1 MYRRR
6 VQRITTRLLSS
17 PSFRWILSAA
27 LLALTSTAQAQFRR
41 DTSSVAIPP
50 TGYAAPDDA
59 LAMAYNPAA
68 LAYLSGWGVQYVH
81 ADADDRERFA
91 ERGDGFYAAMPLLY
105 GLSAGLSV
113 DSVRP
118 APVRL
123 GTPPLSFERTM
134 VSLGVAYRVLESIGI
149 GATARVLFGSQEL
162 SGLFTL
168 DLAATWRPLPQ
179 VAVSFIARDLTG
191 PGYQAGAGRVP
202 RSFLLSLGLRP
213 DGTRALSFDIAAV
226 VDDEGHF
233 GARAAG
239 ELEMPWVGRLLAA
252 AEFSRLGDVTP
263 DFRVTA
269 GLAVDFGQ
277 GGVGGGILA
286 GDSFA
291 SPGWYVTGRIE
302 EDQRRGIP
310 MGEVVLE
317 IELEG
322 VGARSM
328 LAVQRRLERA
338 LTDRDVRGV
347 VLRMQGAGVGL
358 AYAQELRQLIDRL
371 EAADKHVICS
381 LADASGSELYA
392 CAGAE
397 RIVVDPSGGV
407 RLYGPSSEIQHYGQ
421 LFRNAGV
428 RADFVRIGRFKAA
441 IEEYQDD
448 AMSEGAREE
457 RNALLDELS
466 LRMRDDLAR
475 DRGIEFESVQG
486 LIDRGP
492 YLAQGAVDAGLVDS
506 LAGADELGSVIEGV
520 FGSSL
525 PRQAWRPTEVD
536 RRFADAPHVGVVMID
551 GEMTDGE
558 NSDIPLLEIHTTGGR
573 TASAAIDAFA
583 ADPNISVIILR
594 IDTPGGSVLASDQI
608 YRAVLRARR
617 VKPVIA
623 SMGAVAAS
631 GGYYVA
637 AACEEIWAEPST
649 ITGSIGVWFG
659 KVDFEPLATRL
670 GAHTEQLT
678 RGAHG
683 GAESLFRPFTADER
697 SVLADAVRH
706 WYRTFLER
714 VASGRNMPMTEVH
727 ALAQGRVYTGDHALS
742 IGLVDHLG
750 GFTSVLE
757 RARELGHL
765 PDDAGYQLSPTRPAS
780 LLDYVLSG
788 SGLAHAAESNGL
800 DAAAEAELRAP
811 ASSDPSQAAM
821 QELGQTFGALSPE
834 LRRVMRAVYV
844 MRAMGS
850 AEPMALMPYMV
861 E

>member
-1 MYRRR
+1 M
-6 VQRITTRLLSS
+6 QSSLRLWLIVSG
-17 PSFRWILSAA
+17 A
-27 LLALTSTAQAQFRR
+27 LLAPLFASPADAQWRR
-41 DTSSVAIPP
+41 DTSSVALPA

-59 LAMAYNPAA
+59 MAMATNPAS
-68 LAYLSGWGVQYVH
+68 LAFLSGWGVHYVH
-81 ADADDRERFA
+81 ADGAS
-91 ERGDGFYAAMPLLY
+91 RGDGFYGAMPLLY

-113 DSVRP
+113 DSVQ
-118 APVRL
+118 
-123 GTPPLSFERTM
+123 PLSGLVGPLNFERTM
-134 VSLGVAYRVLESIGI
+134 ISLGVAYRVLESVGI
-149 GATARVLFGSQEL
+149 GATARVLFGSPQL
-162 SGLFTL
+162 AGLFTL
-168 DLAATWRPLPQ
+168 DLAATWRPLPE
-179 VAVSFIARDLTG
+179 VAVSLIARDLTS
-191 PGYQAGAGRVP
+191 PGYQAGFGNVP

-213 DGTRALSFDIAAV
+213 EGTRALSFDVAAV
-226 VDDEGHF
+226 LDERGQV

-239 ELEMPWVGRLLAA
+239 ELEVPWMGRLVAA
-252 AEFSRLGDVTP
+252 AEFSRLGETTP
-263 DFRVTA
+263 DFVITA
-269 GLAVDFGQ
+269 GLAIDYGQ
-277 GGVGGGILA
+277 FGVGGGVFA
-286 GDSFA
+286 GGGSE
-291 SPGWYVTGRIE
+291 SLGWYATARIE
-302 EDQRRGIP
+302 EDVRRGIP
-310 MGEVVLE
+310 TGDVLLEV
-317 IELEG
+317 ELEG
-322 VGARSM
+322 LGARSM

-338 LTDRDVRGV
+338 LTDREVRGV
-347 VLRMQGAGVGL
+347 VLRMQGAGLGL

-371 EAADKHVICS
+371 ERAGKHVICS

-421 LFRNAGV
+421 LFRDAGV

-448 AMSEGAREE
+448 AMSDGAREE

-475 DRGIEFESVQG
+475 DRGIEFANVQA

-506 LAGADELGSVIEGV
+506 LAGSDELGSVIEDV
-520 FGSSL
+520 FGGSV

-551 GEMTDGE
+551 GELTDGE

-583 ADPNISVIILR
+583 ADPNVHVIVLR

-608 YRAVLRARR
+608 YRAVMRARQL
-617 VKPVIA
+617 KPVIA

-637 AACEEIWAEPST
+637 AACQEIWAEPST

-706 WYRTFLER
+706 WYRSFLER
-714 VASGRNMPMTEVH
+714 VSEGRNMPMTEVH
-727 ALAQGRVYTGDHALS
+727 ALAQGRVYTGDHALA

-750 GFTSVLE
+750 GFTSALE

-765 PDDAGYQLSPTRPAS
+765 PDDAGYQLSPSRPSS
-780 LLDYVLSG
+780 LLDYVLG
-788 SGLAHAAESNGL
+788 GTGLARASESSGL
-800 DAAAEAELRAP
+800 DAAAEAELREP
-811 ASSDPSQAAM
+811 ASLDPSQAAM
-821 QELGQTFGALSPE
+821 RELGQTFNALSPE
-834 LRRVMRAVYV
+834 LRRVFRAVYV

-850 AEPMALMPYMV
+850 AEPMALMPYTV

>member
-1 MYRRR
+1 M
-6 VQRITTRLLSS
+6 I
-17 PSFRWILSAA
+17 
-27 LLALTSTAQAQFRR
+27 
-41 DTSSVAIPP
+41 
-50 TGYAAPDDA
+50 
-59 LAMAYNPAA
+59 
-68 LAYLSGWGVQYVH
+68 
-81 ADADDRERFA
+81 
-91 ERGDGFYAAMPLLY
+91 
-105 GLSAGLSV
+105 
-113 DSVRP
+113 
-118 APVRL
+118 
-123 GTPPLSFERTM
+123 
-134 VSLGVAYRVLESIGI
+134 SLGVAYRVLEGLGI
-149 GATARVLFGSQEL
+149 GGTARVLFGSQEL
-162 SGLFTL
+162 AGLFAL
-168 DLAATWRPLPQ
+168 DLAATWRFLPE
-179 VAVSFIARDLTG
+179 VAVSIIGRDLTS
-191 PGYQAGAGRVP
+191 PNYQVGFGRVP
-202 RSFLLSLGLRP
+202 RSLLISLGLRP

-226 VDDEGHF
+226 VDDGLRV
-233 GARAAG
+233 GARVAG
-239 ELEMPWVGRLLAA
+239 ELELPWMGRLVAA
-252 AEFSRLGDVTP
+252 AEFSRLGDPTP
-263 DFRVTA
+263 EFRITA
-269 GLAVDFGQ
+269 GLAIDYGQ
-277 GGVGGGILA
+277 FGVGGGVFA
-286 GDSFA
+286 GGGSGNL
-291 SPGWYVTGRIE
+291 GWYATARIE
-302 EDQRRGIP
+302 EDVRRGIP
-310 MGEVVLE
+310 TGDVLLEVA
-317 IELEG
+317 LEG
-322 VGARSM
+322 LGARSM

-338 LTDRDVRGV
+338 LTDREVRGV

-371 EAADKHVICS
+371 ERAGKHVICS

-421 LFRNAGV
+421 LFRDAGV

-448 AMSEGAREE
+448 AMSDGAREE

-475 DRGIEFESVQG
+475 DRGIEFANVQG

-506 LAGADELGSVIEGV
+506 LAGSDELGSVIEEV
-520 FGSSL
+520 FGGSI

-551 GEMTDGE
+551 GELTDGE
-558 NSDIPLLEIHTTGGR
+558 NTDIPLLEIHTTGGR

-583 ADPNISVIILR
+583 ADPNVHVIVLR

-608 YRAVLRARR
+608 YRAVMRARR
-617 VKPVIA
+617 SKPVIA

-706 WYRTFLER
+706 WYRSFLER
-714 VASGRNMPMTEVH
+714 VSEGRNMPMTEVH
-727 ALAQGRVYTGDHALS
+727 ALAQGRVYTGDHALA

-750 GFTSVLE
+750 GFTSALE
-757 RARELGHL
+757 RARVMGHL
-765 PDDAGYQLSPTRPAS
+765 PDDAGYQLSPARPSS
-780 LLDYVLSG
+780 LLDYVLG
-788 SGLAHAAESNGL
+788 GTGLARASESSGL
-800 DAAAEAELRAP
+800 DAAAEAELRQP
-811 ASSDPSQAAM
+811 ASLDPSQAAM
-821 QELGQTFGALSPE
+821 RELGQTFGALSPE
-834 LRRVMRAVYV
+834 LRRVFRAVYV

-850 AEPMALMPYMV
+850 AEPMALMPYTV

>member
-1 MYRRR
+1 M
-6 VQRITTRLLSS
+6 QHSSRLWLIASL
-17 PSFRWILSAA
+17 FA
-27 LLALTSTAQAQFRR
+27 LLLASPASAQFQRE
-41 DTSSVAIPP
+41 TSSVALPA

-59 LAMAYNPAA
+59 MAMATNPAS
-68 LAYLSGWGVQYVH
+68 LAFLSGWGLHYVH
-81 ADADDRERFA
+81 ADNAS
-91 ERGDGFYAAMPLLY
+91 RGDGFYGAMPLLY

-113 DSVRP
+113 DSVQ
-118 APVRL
+118 
-123 GTPPLSFERTM
+123 PLSGTGPLNFARTM
-134 VSLGVAYRVLESIGI
+134 ISLGVAYRVLESLGI
-149 GATARVLFGSQEL
+149 GATARVLFGSPQL
-162 SGLFTL
+162 AGLFTL
-168 DLAATWRPLPQ
+168 DLAATWRPLPE
-179 VAVSFIARDLTG
+179 VAVSLIARDLTS
-191 PGYQAGAGRVP
+191 PGYQTGLGNVP

-213 DGTRALSFDIAAV
+213 EGTRALSFDVAAV
-226 VDDEGHF
+226 LDERGQV
-233 GARAAG
+233 GARVAG
-239 ELEMPWVGRLLAA
+239 ELEVPWLGRLVAA
-252 AEFSRLGDVTP
+252 TEFARLDQGV
-263 DFRVTA
+263 DFTLTA
-269 GLAVDFGQ
+269 GLVIDYGQFGIG
-277 GGVGGGILA
+277 GGVLA
-286 GDSFA
+286 GESTQDL
-291 SPGWYVTGRIE
+291 GWYATARVE
-302 EDQRRGIP
+302 EDVRRGIP
-310 MGEVVLE
+310 TGDVLLEV
-317 IELEG
+317 ELEG
-322 VGARSM
+322 LGARSM

-338 LTDRDVRGV
+338 LTDREVRGV

-371 EAADKHVICS
+371 ERAGKHVICS

-448 AMSEGAREE
+448 AMSDGAREE

-475 DRGIEFESVQG
+475 DRGIEFANVQG

-506 LAGADELGSVIEGV
+506 LAGSDELGSVIQEV
-520 FGSSL
+520 FGSSI

-551 GEMTDGE
+551 GELTDGE
-558 NSDIPLLEIHTTGGR
+558 NTDIPLLEIHTTGGR

-583 ADPNISVIILR
+583 ADPNIRVIVLR

-608 YRAVLRARR
+608 YRAVMRARQ

-706 WYRTFLER
+706 WYRSFLER
-714 VASGRNMPMTEVH
+714 VSEGRNMPMTEVH
-727 ALAQGRVYTGDHALS
+727 ALAQGRVYTGDHALA

-750 GFTSVLE
+750 GFTSALE
-757 RARELGHL
+757 RARAMGHL
-765 PDDAGYQLSPTRPAS
+765 PDDAGYQLSPARPS
-780 LLDYVLSG
+780 TLLDYVLG
-788 SGLAHAAESNGL
+788 GTGLARASESSGL
-800 DAAAEAELRAP
+800 DAAAEAELREPVSLDP
-811 ASSDPSQAAM
+811 AQAAM
-821 QELGQTFGALSPE
+821 RELGQTFGALSPE
-834 LRRVMRAVYV
+834 LRRVFRAVYV

-850 AEPMALMPYMV
+850 AEPMALLPF
-861 E
+861 ELQH